1 MENISDQPLYCL
13 LGEKI
18 QNSLSPSI
26 HNAFFKYHDI
36 DGLYITLNVDALNLK
51 DTLKLLHRLN
61 FHGANVTIPYKESI
75 MQYLDSFDPLAKEV
89 NAVNT
94 ILNKNNKL
102 IGYNTDVDGFM
113 IPINKQIQN
122 LNTKTV
128 VILGAGGAAKAV
140 LHGLANANCK
150 DIIILNRNLERAQ
163 NIISALDSNISVSC
177 NVLNQQNI
185 DSLSNIDIIVNTIPL
200 NSTNTAFTFGP
211 QLGIQLA
218 YDLEYIPK
226 ETNFI
231 KQMKILNADIIY
243 GYEMLLSQA
252 KLSFQIW
259 TGLLPDNASIDN
271 MILSILG
278 E

>member
-1 MENISDQPLYCL
+1 
-13 LGEKI
+13 
-18 QNSLSPSI
+18 
-26 HNAFFKYHDI
+26 
-36 DGLYITLNVDALNLK
+36 
-51 DTLKLLHRLN
+51 
-61 FHGANVTIPYKESI
+61 